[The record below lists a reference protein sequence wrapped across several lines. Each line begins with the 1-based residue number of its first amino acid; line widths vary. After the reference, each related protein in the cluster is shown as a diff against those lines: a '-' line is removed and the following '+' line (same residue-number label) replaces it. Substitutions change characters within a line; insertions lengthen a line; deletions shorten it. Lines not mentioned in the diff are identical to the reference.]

1 MATKLKNLHLRKVD
15 VVDEGAN
22 PRADIALKKS
32 RTPQMEDPA
41 DGAKQEN
48 LVKRFFAW
56 LRKEGSEE
64 DVKDVQKAMSFA
76 DSLTCASMDA
86 VMDEVFDVVYALR
99 SSLNSILCESE
110 ITPAG
115 KASAMAESVNQFT
128 DAMQGLIPLW
138 AQQKLALKDMVNAQ
152 AENADSAEVALMKS
166 DQARLAGK
174 IEKAKAAKKGELEDM
189 IKIDKSK
196 MTPEERAAYDELVK
210 KYAVGE
216 PDEPKAEP
224 TVAKAKTSK
233 ADPDPEEDEVDDDDI
248 DGGETVPKK
257 KTTTQKSASAPADN
271 DIYKGLNP
279 AVKAELEDLKKFR
292 AEMELQQLVA
302 VAKKYEVIGK
312 KPEELAKSL
321 KVMKDAG
328 GTAYADMIAT
338 LDEMVAMQE
347 ASGIMGE
354 IGKSGHGNPAQMG
367 GSEAV
372 AKATSI
378 AKSYL
383 EKDPSMGFPAALAKA
398 WEDNPDLMDAY
409 ESEAGF

>member
-56 LRKEGSEE
+56 LRKEGTEQ

-110 ITPAG
+110 STPAG
-115 KASAMAESVNQFT
+115 KAAAMAESVNQFT

-152 AENADSAEVALMKS
+152 AESADSAEVALMKS

-174 IEKAKAAKKGELEDM
+174 IEKAKAAKKGEPEDM

-196 MTPEERAAYDELVK
+196 MTPEERAAYEELVK
-210 KYAVGE
+210 KYAVGD
-216 PDEPKAEP
+216 PDESKAEP
-224 TVAKAKTSK
+224 TVVKAKTSK
-233 ADPDPEEDEVDDDDI
+233 ADPEGDDVEEDDI
-248 DGGETVPKK
+248 DDEETVPKK
-257 KTTTQKSASAPADN
+257 KTPAKKSVSADAES

-279 AVKAELEDLKKFR
+279 TVKAELEDMKKFR
-292 AEMELQQLVA
+292 AEMEMQQLVA

-354 IGKSGHGNPAQMG
+354 IGKSGHGNPSQMG

-378 AKSYL
+378 AKGYL

>member
-41 DGAKQEN
+41 DGKQQEN

-56 LRKEGSEE
+56 LRKEGTEQ
-64 DVKDVQKAMSFA
+64 DVKDVQKAMSFT
-76 DSLTCASMDA
+76 DSLTRASMDA

-110 ITPAG
+110 STPAG
-115 KASAMAESVNQFT
+115 KATAMGESVNQFT

-152 AENADSAEVALMKS
+152 AESADSAEVALMKS

-174 IEKAKAAKKGELEDM
+174 IEKAKASKKGEPEDM

-196 MTPEERAAYDELVK
+196 MTPEERAAYEELVK
-210 KYAVGE
+210 KYAVGD
-216 PDEPKAEP
+216 PDESKAEP

-233 ADPDPEEDEVDDDDI
+233 ADPEGDDVEEDDI
-248 DGGETVPKK
+248 DDEETAPKK
-257 KTTTQKSASAPADN
+257 KTPAKKSVSADAES

-279 AVKAELEDLKKFR
+279 TVKAELEDLKKFR
-292 AEMELQQLVA
+292 AEMEMQQLVT

-367 GSEAV
+367 GSDAV

-378 AKSYL
+378 AKGYL

>member
-41 DGAKQEN
+41 DGKQQEN

-56 LRKEGSEE
+56 LRKEGSEQ
-64 DVKDVQKAMSFA
+64 DVKDVQKAMSFT

-110 ITPAG
+110 STPAG

-152 AENADSAEVALMKS
+152 AESADSAEVALMKS

-174 IEKAKAAKKGELEDM
+174 IEKAKAKKKGEPEDM

-196 MTPEERAAYDELVK
+196 MTPEERAAYEELVK
-210 KYAVGE
+210 KYAVGD
-216 PDEPKAEP
+216 PDESKAEP

-233 ADPDPEEDEVDDDDI
+233 ADPEGDDGEEDDI
-248 DGGETVPKK
+248 DDEETVPKK
-257 KTTTQKSASAPADN
+257 KTPAKKSVSADAES

-279 AVKAELEDLKKFR
+279 TVKAELEDLKKFR
-292 AEMELQQLVA
+292 AEMEMQQLVT

-321 KVMKDAG
+321 KVIKDAG

-354 IGKSGHGNPAQMG
+354 LGKSGHGNPAQMG
-367 GSEAV
+367 GSDAV

-378 AKSYL
+378 AKGYL

>member
-56 LRKEGSEE
+56 LRKEGTEQ
-64 DVKDVQKAMSFA
+64 DVKDVQKAMSFT

-110 ITPAG
+110 STPAG

-152 AENADSAEVALMKS
+152 AESADSAEVALMKS

-174 IEKAKAAKKGELEDM
+174 IEKAKASKKGEPEDM

-196 MTPEERAAYDELVK
+196 MTPEERAAYEELVK
-210 KYAVGE
+210 KYAVGD
-216 PDEPKAEP
+216 PDESKAEP

-233 ADPDPEEDEVDDDDI
+233 ADPEGDDVEEDDI
-248 DGGETVPKK
+248 DDEETAPKK
-257 KTTTQKSASAPADN
+257 KTPAKKSVSADAES

-279 AVKAELEDLKKFR
+279 TVKAELEDMKKFR
-292 AEMELQQLVA
+292 AEMEMQQLVA

-354 IGKSGHGNPAQMG
+354 IGKSGHGNPSQMG

-378 AKSYL
+378 AKGYL